1 MLSDAFTWIVLHPF
15 IAGAVLILCLIVL
28 ERLTRRKWPW
38 RFKATVTYVCD
49 GDSVWVKRT
58 IGGHMKLRLLGM
70 DAPETEQ
77 PYGPQAT
84 EALRK
89 LILGKKIEGEAVTR
103 DIYGRIVCRVVCD
116 KRDMSLTMIRQGYAW
131 PYYQYF
137 YRLSPKERA
146 AYKKAALLAKTEGRG
161 LWQEKNPTA
170 PWQWRKDH
178 RTVFTRLMYWLRRF
192 VRWILRR

>member
-1 MLSDAFTWIVLHPF
+1 MTATSHLAS
-15 IAGAVLILCLIVL
+15 LILLEMLPHLNNSQLSRLKVVL
-28 ERLTRRKWPW
+28 GKHLSNLSCDSSTHTTDERDYVEAFLTAK
-38 RFKATVTYVCD
+38 K
-49 GDSVWVKRT
+49 
-58 IGGHMKLRLLGM
+58 I
-70 DAPETEQ
+70 APETEQ

-146 AYKKAALLAKTEGRG
+146 AYKRAALLAKTEGLG

-192 VRWILRR
+192 VWWILRR

>member
-1 MLSDAFTWIVLHPF
+1 MPIQIKKNIDKSMYAEVCR
-15 IAGAVLILCLIVL
+15 CLV
-28 ERLTRRKWPW
+28 
-38 RFKATVTYVCD
+38 
-49 GDSVWVKRT
+49 
-58 IGGHMKLRLLGM
+58 M

-116 KRDMSLTMIRQGYAW
+116 KRDMNLTMIRQGYAW

-146 AYKKAALLAKTEGRG
+146 AYKKAALLAKTEGLG

-192 VRWILRR
+192 VWWILRR

>member
-1 MLSDAFTWIVLHPF
+1 MPIQIKKNIDKSMYAEVCR
-15 IAGAVLILCLIVL
+15 CLV
-28 ERLTRRKWPW
+28 
-38 RFKATVTYVCD
+38 
-49 GDSVWVKRT
+49 
-58 IGGHMKLRLLGM
+58 M

-146 AYKKAALLAKTEGRG
+146 AYKKAALLAKTEGLG

-170 PWQWRKDH
+170 HWQWRKAH

-192 VRWILRR
+192 VWWILRR

>member
-1 MLSDAFTWIVLHPF
+1 M
-15 IAGAVLILCLIVL
+15 
-28 ERLTRRKWPW
+28 
-38 RFKATVTYVCD
+38 
-49 GDSVWVKRT
+49 
-58 IGGHMKLRLLGM
+58 
-70 DAPETEQ
+70 
-77 PYGPQAT
+77 
-84 EALRK
+84 
-89 LILGKKIEGEAVTR
+89 TR

-116 KRDMSLTMIRQGYAW
+116 KRGMSLTMIRQGYAW

-192 VRWILRR
+192 VWWILRR

>member
-1 MLSDAFTWIVLHPF
+1 MPIQIKKNIDKSMYA
-15 IAGAVLILCLIVL
+15 
-28 ERLTRRKWPW
+28 E
-38 RFKATVTYVCD
+38 VCRCFVV
-49 GDSVWVKRT
+49 G
-58 IGGHMKLRLLGM
+58 
-70 DAPETEQ
+70 APETEQ

-116 KRDMSLTMIRQGYAW
+116 KRDMSLTMIRQGYTW

-146 AYKKAALLAKTEGRG
+146 AYKKAALLAKTEGLG

-192 VRWILRR
+192 VWWILRRYIRCVSFWPARPRSRHQHQPA

>member
-1 MLSDAFTWIVLHPF
+1 MWAIDLKKVDCCRKPNS
-15 IAGAVLILCLIVL
+15 
-28 ERLTRRKWPW
+28 LTGRKPP
-38 RFKATVTYVCD
+38 K
-49 GDSVWVKRT
+49 
-58 IGGHMKLRLLGM
+58 
-70 DAPETEQ
+70 
-77 PYGPQAT
+77 PY
-84 EALRK
+84 ENS
-89 LILGKKIEGEAVTR
+89 ILGKKIDGEAVTR

-146 AYKKAALLAKTEGRG
+146 AYKKAALLAKTEGLG

>member
-1 MLSDAFTWIVLHPF
+1 MPIQIKKNLDKSMYA
-15 IAGAVLILCLIVL
+15 
-28 ERLTRRKWPW
+28 E
-38 RFKATVTYVCD
+38 VCRCFVV
-49 GDSVWVKRT
+49 G
-58 IGGHMKLRLLGM
+58 
-70 DAPETEQ
+70 APETEQ

-89 LILGKKIEGEAVTR
+89 LILGKKNEGEAVTR

-170 PWQWRKDH
+170 PWQWRKDL

-192 VRWILRR
+192 VWWILRR